1 MSRIVGKPSVLV
13 EGSDALRE
21 LIETYATMDIKAFCA
36 KWDLAI
42 STVRST
48 ASRRGLRRLRGKEA
62 KIGTANTDRGIKHP
76 SSPKPEPET
85 LLVPAYEPP
94 KDMIPPSLLKQLR
107 GRYSRVWRTP
117 SSRAELN
124 TMPVPYPFSE
134 IADAPYN
141 RGWIKRQKKQV
152 VFCNTLK
159 TDNDGLQRTHM
170 SLDSG

>member
-1 MSRIVGKPSVLV
+1 MVRQHGKRDILYD
-13 EGSDALRE
+13 GSPALKE
-21 LIETYATMDIKAFCA
+21 LTENYATMDVKAFCA
-36 KWDLAI
+36 KWGLSIA
-42 STVRST
+42 TVRST
-48 ASRRGLRRLRGKEA
+48 ASRRGLHRLRGKEA

-76 SSPKPEPET
+76 SSPKPEPKT

-107 GRYSRVWRTP
+107 GRYSRAWRTP

-141 RGWIKRQKKQV
+141 RG
-152 VFCNTLK
+152 LDK
-159 TDNDGLQRTHM
+159 TPGETGRVLQYTKNR
-170 SLDSG
+170 

>member
-1 MSRIVGKPSVLV
+1 MSRIAGKPLVLV

-42 STVRST
+42 ATVRST
-48 ASRRGLRRLRGKEA
+48 ASRRGLLRLRNKA
-62 KIGTANTDRGIKHP
+62 TAITTANTNKGIQRP
-76 SSPKPEPET
+76 VLPKPEPET
-85 LLVPAYEPP
+85 PRVPAYEPP
-94 KDMIPPSLLKQLR
+94 KDMIPPSLLKQVR
-107 GRYSRVWRTP
+107 GRRLRAWKEP

-141 RGWIKRQKKQV
+141 RG
-152 VFCNTLK
+152 
-159 TDNDGLQRTHM
+159 
-170 SLDSG
+170 LDETPEETGRVIRHTKNR

>member
-1 MSRIVGKPSVLV
+1 MSRIAGKPSVLV

-42 STVRST
+42 ATVRST
-48 ASRRGLRRLRGKEA
+48 ASQRGLLRLRVKVP
-62 KIGTANTDRGIKHP
+62 KKDTANTVKPTAHRGRK
-76 SSPKPEPET
+76 PKAVET
-85 LLVPAYEPP
+85 PPPPPVPAYEPP
-94 KDMIPPSLLKQLR
+94 KDMIPPSLLKQVR
-107 GRYSRVWRTP
+107 GRRLRAWKEP

-141 RGWIKRQKKQV
+141 RGLDETPSETKRVIRHSK
-152 VFCNTLK
+152 N
-159 TDNDGLQRTHM
+159 R
-170 SLDSG
+170 

>member
-42 STVRST
+42 ATVRST
-48 ASRRGLRRLRGKEA
+48 ASRRGLLRLRVKVPKKDTA
-62 KIGTANTDRGIKHP
+62 KAVKPTARRGRK
-76 SSPKPEPET
+76 PKAVET
-85 LLVPAYEPP
+85 PPPPPVPAYEPP
-94 KDMIPPSLLKQLR
+94 KDMIPPSLLKQVR
-107 GRYSRVWRTP
+107 GRRLRAWKEP

-134 IADAPYN
+134 IADAPHN
-141 RGWIKRQKKQV
+141 RG
-152 VFCNTLK
+152 
-159 TDNDGLQRTHM
+159 
-170 SLDSG
+170 LDETPEETGRVIRHTKNR